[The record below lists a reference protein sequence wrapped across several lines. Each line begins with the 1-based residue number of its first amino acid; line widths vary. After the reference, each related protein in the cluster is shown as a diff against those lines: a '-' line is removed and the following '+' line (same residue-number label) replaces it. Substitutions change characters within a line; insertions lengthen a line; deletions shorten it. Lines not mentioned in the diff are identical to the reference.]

1 MGGDS
6 SADYAG
12 DVSPA
17 EAWQAVRENRDAQ
30 IVDVR
35 TRAEWDFVGIPD
47 LSEAGKQPILAEW
60 QRYPTMEPNAD
71 FVEEVRAAGL
81 MAGQPIYFLCRSGA
95 RSRAAAIAMTR
106 AGFGPCFNIAGG
118 FEGNKDP
125 QGHRGNADGWKAEAL
140 PWVQK

>member
-6 SADYAG
+6 STDYAG
-12 DVSPA
+12 DVSPT
-17 EAWQAVRENRDAQ
+17 EAWQAVRDTGEAV

-60 QRYPTMEPNAD
+60 QRYPTMETNAG
-71 FVEEVRAAGL
+71 FVDEVRATGL
-81 MAGQPIYFLCRSGA
+81 KAGQPVYFLCRSGA
-95 RSRAAAIAMTR
+95 RSRSAAIAMTQ
-106 AGFGPCFNIAGG
+106 AGFGPCFNIADG
-118 FEGNKDP
+118 FEGNKDTE
-125 QGHRGNADGWKAEAL
+125 GHRGGAEGWKAEGL